1 LNATTRASNSP
12 GNPGGESRRDGFQ
25 EDAQSQQGAGSA
37 AGGSAE
43 QDSADLIASL
53 AGHDGGRERA
63 IGDRTRRVVLSSVGV
78 LREQKENRTRIRGL
92 ALAAA
97 ILVPLLIA
105 PLVWEATD
113 SFIAGEHLGDPGSQ
127 LSLWATVFCCTLLAA
142 VLVAGWLKR
151 RA

>member
-1 LNATTRASNSP
+1 LNAATRASHASSGQP
-12 GNPGGESRRDGFQ
+12 GAESTNP
-25 EDAQSQQGAGSA
+25 AGSSNEPA
-37 AGGSAE
+37 S
-43 QDSADLIASL
+43 DLLASL
-53 AGHDGGRERA
+53 AGMDAGREVA
-63 IGDRTRRVVLSSVGV
+63 VGHRTRRVVLSSLGV
-78 LREQKENRTRIRGL
+78 LREQKESRKRVRGV

-97 ILVPLLIA
+97 IFVPLLIA